1 LIYCFRPFTIS
12 GWIYTRVLLWTIHE
26 VERRF
31 GVVTD
36 ILRSPKVWAP
46 LFAVVILA
54 FFYFLAN
61 FGAAK
66 SPVRNTRDL
75 PVAIVN
81 DDSGTAMG
89 GERVDLGERVAK
101 SATSNG
107 EIENKVRWTRL
118 ENRLDAVRGIAE
130 GKYYGALVI
139 PPDYSRSIAEL
150 SVPSADRSLEPSHV
164 EILTN
169 PSAGPFASVT
179 VQTVLTEVVEGA
191 SRATSERIAGALE
204 ARSVQVSPRQA
215 AALGEPVVA
224 EVTDVQ
230 PIGENSGRGLMPFY
244 LMFTAL
250 ILGFIGANALY
261 GDLTTFAGEV
271 VARTERE
278 PSRLRVFLAA
288 MVLGLVLALL
298 LGAVES
304 LVAFGIYGV
313 YHEAGVFY
321 ALSFLVLV
329 SAVSLFLALVLLVAL
344 GPRGGILTGS
354 FFIISLG
361 LATSGGATPVENLP
375 GFFRTLSGV
384 LPFERMTEGIRAL
397 LFYDGRLEA
406 GLGAALWVLAAY
418 LLGSILLG
426 GSISLLRDTVS
437 RRRKSAR
444 GSERGTEGQTAAVDT
459 GGIGGAWRG

>member
-1 LIYCFRPFTIS
+1 
-12 GWIYTRVLLWTIHE
+12 
-26 VERRF
+26 
-31 GVVTD
+31 VVTN

-46 LFAVVILA
+46 LFAVVLLA
-54 FFYFLAN
+54 FFYFLVN

-66 SPVRNTRDL
+66 SPVANTRGL
-75 PVAIVN
+75 PVAIV
-81 DDSGTAMG
+81 DEDAGATVG
-89 GERVDLGERVAK
+89 GEGVYLGERMAK
-101 SATSNG
+101 SATSSG
-107 EIENKVRWTRL
+107 EIGNKVRWTRL

-139 PPDYSRSIAEL
+139 PSDYSRSVAEL
-150 SVPSADRSLEPSHV
+150 SVPSANGPPEPSRV

-169 PSAGPFASVT
+169 PSAGPFASAT
-179 VQTVLTEVVEGA
+179 VQTILTEVVEGA

-204 ARSVQVSPRQA
+204 ARGVQVSPQQA
-215 AALGEPVVA
+215 AVLGEPIVA

-261 GDLTTFAGEV
+261 GGLTTFAGAV
-271 VARTERE
+271 AARTGRE
-278 PSRLRVFLAA
+278 PPRLRLFLAT
-288 MVLGLVLALL
+288 MILGLILALL

-354 FFIISLG
+354 FLIISLG
-361 LATSGGATPVENLP
+361 LATSGGATPIQNLP
-375 GFFRTLSGV
+375 GFFRSLSTV
-384 LPFERMTEGIRAL
+384 LPFEHMTEGIRAL

-406 GLGAALWVLAAY
+406 GLGGALWVLAAY
-418 LLGSILLG
+418 LLGSILLS
-426 GSISLLRDTVS
+426 GSISLVRDTVI
-437 RRRKSAR
+437 RRRKSTQGAK
-444 GSERGTEGQTAAVDT
+444 RGTEGETAAVQT
-459 GGIGGAWRG
+459 GGG

>member
-1 LIYCFRPFTIS
+1 
-12 GWIYTRVLLWTIHE
+12 
-26 VERRF
+26 
-31 GVVTD
+31 VVGKM
-36 ILRSPKVWAP
+36 LGSSKAWAP
-46 LFAVVILA
+46 LLAVMILA
-54 FFYFLAN
+54 FFYFLVN
-61 FGAAK
+61 FGAAR
-66 SPVRNTRDL
+66 SPVENTRDL

-81 DDSGTAMG
+81 EDAGVTMA
-89 GERVDLGERVAK
+89 GERVDFGERVMK
-101 SATSNG
+101 NATSNG
-107 EIENKVRWTRL
+107 EIGNKVRWTHL

-150 SVPSADRSLEPSHV
+150 TVPSASGSLEPSRV

-169 PSAGPFASVT
+169 SSAGPFVSVT
-179 VQTVLTEVVEGA
+179 VQTILTEVVDGA
-191 SRATSERIAGALE
+191 SRATRERIVGALE
-204 ARSVQVSPRQA
+204 ASSVQLSPRQA

-261 GDLTTFAGEV
+261 GGLATFAGAM
-271 VARTERE
+271 VASTRRE
-278 PSRLRVFLAA
+278 PSRLRLFLAA

-329 SAVSLFLALVLLVAL
+329 SAVSLFLALVLLVTL

-354 FFIISLG
+354 FLIISLG
-361 LATSGGATPVENLP
+361 LATSGGATPVQNLP
-375 GFFRTLSGV
+375 GFFRSLSGV
-384 LPFERMTEGIRAL
+384 LPFEHMTAGIRAL

-406 GLGAALWVLAAY
+406 GLGAALWVLAVY

-426 GSISLLRDTVS
+426 GSISLVRDTVIW
-437 RRRKSAR
+437 RRKSTR
-444 GSERGTEGQTAAVDT
+444 GSEHGTEGETAAVET
-459 GGIGGAWRG
+459 GGG

>member
-1 LIYCFRPFTIS
+1 MIP
-12 GWIYTRVLLWTIHE
+12 E

-31 GVVTD
+31 GVVTNM
-36 ILRSPKVWAP
+36 LRSPKVWAP
-46 LFAVVILA
+46 LFAVVLLA
-54 FFYFLAN
+54 FFYFLVN

-66 SPVRNTRDL
+66 SPMANTRDL

-81 DDSGTAMG
+81 EDAGATVG
-89 GERVDLGERVAK
+89 GARMDLGERVTK
-101 SATSNG
+101 SATRNG
-107 EIENKVRWTRL
+107 EIGNKVRWTRL

-139 PPDYSRSIAEL
+139 PPDYSGSIAEL
-150 SVPSADRSLEPSHV
+150 SILSANGSLEPSRV

-169 PSAGPFASVT
+169 PSAGPFASAT
-179 VQTVLTEVVEGA
+179 VQTILTEVVEGA
-191 SRATSERIAGALE
+191 SRATSERIAGGLE
-204 ARSVQVSPRQA
+204 ARSVQVSPQQA
-215 AALGEPVVA
+215 AVLGEPVVA

-261 GDLTTFAGEV
+261 GGLTTFAGAV
-271 VARTERE
+271 AARTGRE
-278 PSRLRVFLAA
+278 PSRLRLFLAA
-288 MVLGLVLALL
+288 MILGLVLALL

-304 LVAFGIYGV
+304 LVAFGLYGV

-354 FFIISLG
+354 FLIISLG
-361 LATSGGATPVENLP
+361 LATSGGTTPVQNLP
-375 GFFRTLSGV
+375 GFFRSLSGV
-384 LPFERMTEGIRAL
+384 LPFEHMTEGIRAL

-406 GLGAALWVLAAY
+406 GLGAALWVLAVY
-418 LLGSILLG
+418 LLSSILLG
-426 GSISLLRDTVS
+426 GSISLVRDTVT
-437 RRRKSAR
+437 RRRKSTQ
-444 GSERGTEGQTAAVDT
+444 GTKRGTEGETAAVET
-459 GGIGGAWRG
+459 GGG

>member
-1 LIYCFRPFTIS
+1 
-12 GWIYTRVLLWTIHE
+12 
-26 VERRF
+26 
-31 GVVTD
+31 VVTK

-54 FFYFLAN
+54 FFYFLVN

-66 SPVRNTRDL
+66 SPVANTRDL

-81 DDSGTAMG
+81 EDAGATMG

-101 SATSNG
+101 SAASNG
-107 EIENKVRWTRL
+107 EIGNKVRWTRL
-118 ENRLDAVRGIAE
+118 ENRQDAVRGIAE

-139 PPDYSRSIAEL
+139 PPEYSRSIAKL
-150 SVPSADRSLEPSHV
+150 SVPSANGSLEPSRV

-179 VQTVLTEVVEGA
+179 VQTILTEIVEGA
-191 SRATSERIAGALE
+191 SRTTSERIAGALE

-224 EVTDVQ
+224 GVTDVQ

-261 GDLTTFAGEV
+261 GGLTFAGAV
-271 VARTERE
+271 VARTGRE
-278 PSRLRVFLAA
+278 PSRLRLFLAA
-288 MVLGLVLALL
+288 MLLGLVLALL

-329 SAVSLFLALVLLVAL
+329 AAVSLFLALVLLVAL

-354 FFIISLG
+354 FFIISVG

-375 GFFRTLSGV
+375 GFFRSLSGV
-384 LPFERMTEGIRAL
+384 LPFEHMTDGIRAL

-406 GLGAALWVLAAY
+406 GLGVALRVLTAY

-426 GSISLLRDTVS
+426 GSISLLRDTVT
-437 RRRKSAR
+437 RRRKSTR
-444 GSERGTEGQTAAVDT
+444 GSERGTEGQTVAVDT
-459 GGIGGAWRG
+459 GGIGRAWRG

>member
-1 LIYCFRPFTIS
+1 VDD
-12 GWIYTRVLLWTIHE
+12 TRNR
-26 VERRF
+26 ERRF
-31 GVVTD
+31 GVVTSV
-36 ILRSPKVWAP
+36 LRSPKVWAP
-46 LFAVVILA
+46 LFAVVLLA
-54 FFYFLAN
+54 FFYFLVN

-66 SPVRNTRDL
+66 SPVANTRDL

-81 DDSGTAMG
+81 EDAGATMD

-107 EIENKVRWTRL
+107 EIGNKVRWTRL
-118 ENRLDAVRGIAE
+118 QERLDAVRGIAE

-139 PPDYSRSIAEL
+139 PPDYSRCIAEL
-150 SVPSADRSLEPSHV
+150 SVPSANGSLEPSRV

-179 VQTVLTEVVEGA
+179 VQTILTEVVEGA
-191 SRATSERIAGALE
+191 SRATRERIAGTLE

-261 GDLTTFAGEV
+261 GGLTTFAGAV
-271 VARTERE
+271 AARTGRE
-278 PSRLRVFLAA
+278 PSMFRLFLAA
-288 MVLGLVLALL
+288 MILGLVLALL

-304 LVAFGIYGV
+304 LVAFGLYGV

-344 GPRGGILTGS
+344 GARGGILTGS
-354 FFIISLG
+354 FLIISLG
-361 LATSGGATPVENLP
+361 LATSGATTPVQNLP
-375 GFFRTLSGV
+375 SFFRSLSGV
-384 LPFERMTEGIRAL
+384 LPFEHMTEGIRAL

-406 GLGAALWVLAAY
+406 GLGAALWVLAVY
-418 LLGSILLG
+418 LLSSILLG
-426 GSISLLRDTVS
+426 GSISLVRDTVT
-437 RRRKSAR
+437 RRRKSSRGSAR
-444 GSERGTEGQTAAVDT
+444 GSEGETAAVET
-459 GGIGGAWRG
+459 GRR

>member
-1 LIYCFRPFTIS
+1 MIP
-12 GWIYTRVLLWTIHE
+12 E

-31 GVVTD
+31 GVVTNM
-36 ILRSPKVWAP
+36 LRSPKVWAP
-46 LFAVVILA
+46 LFAVVLLA
-54 FFYFLAN
+54 FFYFLVN

-66 SPVRNTRDL
+66 SPMANTRDL

-81 DDSGTAMG
+81 EDAGATVG
-89 GERVDLGERVAK
+89 GARMDLGERVTK

-107 EIENKVRWTRL
+107 EIGNKVRWTRL

-139 PPDYSRSIAEL
+139 PPDYSGSIAEL
-150 SVPSADRSLEPSHV
+150 SILSANGSLEPSRV

-169 PSAGPFASVT
+169 PSAGPFASAT
-179 VQTVLTEVVEGA
+179 VQTILTEVVEGA
-191 SRATSERIAGALE
+191 SRATSERIAGGLE
-204 ARSVQVSPRQA
+204 ARSVQVSPQQA
-215 AALGEPVVA
+215 AVLGEPVVA

-261 GDLTTFAGEV
+261 GGLTTFAGAV
-271 VARTERE
+271 AARTGRE
-278 PSRLRVFLAA
+278 PSRLRLFLAA
-288 MVLGLVLALL
+288 MVLGFVLALL

-304 LVAFGIYGV
+304 LVAFGLYGV

-354 FFIISLG
+354 FLIISLG
-361 LATSGGATPVENLP
+361 LATSGGTTPVQNLP
-375 GFFRTLSGV
+375 GFFRSLSGV
-384 LPFERMTEGIRAL
+384 LPFEHMTEGIRAL

-406 GLGAALWVLAAY
+406 GLGAALWVLAVY
-418 LLGSILLG
+418 LLSSILLG
-426 GSISLLRDTVS
+426 GSISLVRDTVT
-437 RRRKSAR
+437 RRRKSTQ
-444 GSERGTEGQTAAVDT
+444 GTKRGTEGETAAVET
-459 GGIGGAWRG
+459 GGG